1 MPDLTKPVLL
11 LHVLSAFAYVAGYVA
26 TNVLTEMARRNDDLV
41 FRRDALRFSNRFD
54 RLLNAPGGTLV
65 GITGLATMFAFGYSP
80 LAPWVLA
87 AIVLFVIIVAMGIFF
102 WARVGRAVDR
112 AMAAGDNETVGRVLR
127 SPRNV
132 AVSRFE
138 NGLVVVL
145 IVLMV
150 LRPGS

>member
-1 MPDLTKPVLL
+1 MPDLRMPVLL

-26 TNVLTEMARRNDDLV
+26 TNVLTEMARRDDALA
-41 FRRDALRFSNRFD
+41 FRREALRFSTRFD

-80 LAPWVLA
+80 LVPWVLA
-87 AIVLFVIIVAMGIFF
+87 AIALFLVVVGMGIFF
-102 WARVGRAVDR
+102 WARVGGAVDR
-112 AMAAGDNETVGRVLR
+112 AMAAGDNETVTRVLR
-127 SPRNV
+127 STRNV

-138 NGLVVVL
+138 NVLVVVL
-145 IVLMV
+145 IALMV